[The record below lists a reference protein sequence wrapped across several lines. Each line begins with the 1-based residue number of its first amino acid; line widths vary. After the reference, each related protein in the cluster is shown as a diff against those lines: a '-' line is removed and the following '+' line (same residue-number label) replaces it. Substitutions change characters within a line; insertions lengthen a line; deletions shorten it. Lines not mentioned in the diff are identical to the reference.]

1 MSWKIICALSSLGVV
16 FSVLFPLF
24 AQKGHLLNGPQIIF
38 YVVYVIYYIL
48 ERKTTRPAEKT
59 HNYFEWTRYLMFFS
73 WNLILIVTISESVFI
88 KTFNYAFFAA
98 GIIISCVGIII
109 RIYSKLTLREYFD
122 ANITVKN
129 KGQLC
134 ERGLYRYIRHP
145 GYLGSMIQG
154 LGMPMIL
161 NAYIGFPVVC
171 LFLFAVFI
179 RIHYE
184 EKFLGAE
191 LSGYSD
197 YMSRT
202 KRLIPGVY

>member
-1 MSWKIICALSSLGVV
+1 
-16 FSVLFPLF
+16 
-24 AQKGHLLNGPQIIF
+24 LLTNPQIIF

-59 HNYFEWTRYLMFFS
+59 HNYLEWTRYLMFFS

-88 KTFNYAFFAA
+88 KTFNYAFSVV
-98 GIIISCVGIII
+98 GIIISCIGIII
-109 RIYSKLTLREYFD
+109 RIYSKAALREYFD

-134 ERGLYRYIRHP
+134 EQGLYRYIRHP

-154 LGMPMIL
+154 FGMPMIL
-161 NAYIGFPVVC
+161 NSYIGFAGAC

-184 EKFLGAE
+184 EKFLCAE
-191 LSGYSD
+191 LPGYSD